1 MRVDGWND
9 LLLTDYR
16 PRKGIIKVRTPGH
29 LETQIDATTGAVI
42 KTAQRWNDIVMT
54 FHDGSAF
61 GGRLWMFLP
70 AGIGALFLTVS
81 GLYMGFA
88 TSARRWRRQRQTR
101 RRSDRI
107 DVGRE
112 RKLTLAQFC
121 SKYHYWAALLVMIPW
136 LIVVTSG
143 LVLQLRHEIPGIV
156 PDYELGI
163 SRTPRLDYK
172 QVLEVAKTIPVL
184 EVDGWSDIWRV
195 YTHPRQGIIEIR
207 TRIGYG
213 AQLDS
218 ATGEILAVY
227 ARGGDFWEDLHEG
240 ILGRHRLEG
249 KKIFGDIKADLS
261 MWLFLPV
268 NIIALFLWFSGVVV
282 ALRTS
287 VRKTAPAQIPAIAN
301 GISALATAVGGTASG
316 AAIPLLMPT
325 TGLSDA
331 DGRTLSAQL
340 RHENALGEGDRGDEA
355 RAPAERR
362 RAAARRGSRRRADIG
377 EGSDRTPVQTPAGQ
391 GTWQARTRA
400 AWRRRTG

>member
-1 MRVDGWND
+1 
-9 LLLTDYR
+9 
-16 PRKGIIKVRTPGH
+16 
-29 LETQIDATTGAVI
+29 
-42 KTAQRWNDIVMT
+42 
-54 FHDGSAF
+54 
-61 GGRLWMFLP
+61 
-70 AGIGALFLTVS
+70 
-81 GLYMGFA
+81 
-88 TSARRWRRQRQTR
+88 
-101 RRSDRI
+101 
-107 DVGRE
+107 
-112 RKLTLAQFC
+112 
-121 SKYHYWAALLVMIPW
+121 
-136 LIVVTSG
+136 
-143 LVLQLRHEIPGIV
+143 
-156 PDYELGI
+156 
-163 SRTPRLDYK
+163 
-172 QVLEVAKTIPVL
+172 VAKTIPVL